1 MKSYISNSIL
11 LAAILS
17 FTGCSQSASP
27 GNQNAYMNP
36 CKTVTVPQWTYD
48 GFVGMSRITASG
60 NKAQQRRI
68 ALQRA
73 ISVLLMTKGSANGK
87 GMMEVNR
94 EFSKQNKNETL
105 SKRFSENSTFAV
117 QFENIKYDIRIVK
130 IWEHPCTHEIYVK
143 IEEK

>member
-1 MKSYISNSIL
+1 MKPYISNLIIL
-11 LAAILS
+11 TAVLG
-17 FTGCSQSASP
+17 FTGCGQPAAP
-27 GNQNAYMNP
+27 GNQTAYMNP

-60 NKAQQRRI
+60 DKAQQRRI

-94 EFSKQNKNETL
+94 EFNKQNQNENL
-105 SKRFSENSTFAV
+105 SKRFSENSSFAV
-117 QFENIKYDIRIVK
+117 EFEHIKYNIRIVK